1 MYAKVYIDTSSAA
14 ADRVYE
20 YIVPSL
26 LTDIIKP
33 AMRVG
38 VPFGTSNKHCQAFVV
53 SVSETSEFDPAKLK
67 SISYTV
73 DTQPAVPDY
82 LVNTAVFLRNRYF
95 CSYAEAIRCI
105 MPGGEKLK
113 KNTSYNLAGDISF
126 EEFSKPVI
134 SEQNTDSIKNL
145 YEIFIKKRDVTLLYI
160 KSKINMDSDELI
172 RILSLLVKGEI
183 IQVYEEFVFEN
194 HEQFEEYV
202 TLSSEN
208 NSLEDYLMIVGKRAV
223 KQRQMV
229 EYLYEKKEPVL
240 KSLLYKDTSSTSAS
254 LNSLIENNLVKIIKK
269 AKTYIDDKPEENEAF
284 IKPQMTEEQQI
295 AYDTYKS
302 KPQGTK
308 FLLYGVTGSGK
319 TNLFFEMFDD
329 MLNSGKQCLLLVP
342 EISLTP
348 QMMRLVKKRFGKVVA
363 IMHSKL
369 TPAERYSEYLKIKRG
384 EAKIVLGARS
394 ALFMPFK
401 NLGIIVIDEMHETS
415 YKASNSPRYDAV
427 EVAGFIANQTGAS
440 LVLASATPTTQ
451 AFYDAQMGKYE
462 LLKLTKR
469 VNDTMLPRVDVVDMR
484 IELREGNRSPISNM
498 LKEKIEQRLAAKEQV
513 LLFLNRR
520 GYNTYVFCRECGH
533 IEMCPNCAVSLTT
546 HATSHSM
553 RCHYCGYTKPI
564 PRICPECGS
573 EKIKFMGT
581 GTEKIQSA
589 VTQMFPNAKILRM
602 DADTAGGR
610 NLQNVLEGFAKGN
623 GDILIGTQMIV
634 KGLDFDNLTLVGI
647 LLADSSLNFP
657 DINAAARTF
666 QLTTQAAGRAG
677 RRNAQGEV
685 IMQTYKPQTPTLV
698 YASQHD
704 FEGFYAYDINF
715 RKEMN
720 YPPFSEIIGFFCAN
734 ISEEKCIE
742 ETKKIYDRIK
752 SLADECKNEEKI
764 TLYEPAP
771 AFIQKLKNKHI
782 RHVLIKH
789 EPNGKFAETLR
800 ENYDKI
806 KNGLNSYVYVEI
818 SPVTLL

>member
-20 YIVPSL
+20 YIVPNSL
-26 LTDIIKP
+26 NDIIKP

-38 VPFGTSNKHCQAFVV
+38 VPFGAGNKHCQAFVI
-53 SVSETSEFDPAKLK
+53 SISKNSEFAPEKLK
-67 SISYTV
+67 SISYIV

-82 LVNTAVFLRNRYF
+82 LVKTAVFLRERYF
-95 CSYAEAIRCI
+95 CTYAEAIRCVV
-105 MPGGEKLK
+105 PGGEKLK
-113 KNTSYNLAGDISF
+113 KNTTYSLRGNIDFDAFAEKILTDD
-126 EEFSKPVI
+126 
-134 SEQNTDSIKNL
+134 NTQTIELL
-145 YEIFIKKRDVTLLYI
+145 YEIFTKKNDVSLQYI
-160 KSKINMDSDELI
+160 KSKINADSDELL
-172 RILSLLVKGEI
+172 RLLSLLIKNEKLDLF
-183 IQVYEEFVFEN
+183 EEFVFEN
-194 HEQFEEYV
+194 HEQFDEYIA
-202 TLSSEN
+202 LASEDN
-208 NSLEDYLMIVGKRAV
+208 DLADYLMIVGKRAV
-223 KQRQMV
+223 KQRQII
-229 EYLYEKKEPVL
+229 EYLFEKGKPVL
-240 KSLLYKDTSSTSAS
+240 KSQLYKDTESTSSS
-254 LNSLIENNLVKIIKK
+254 LNSLMENNLVKTLKIAKK
-269 AKTYIDDKPEENEAF
+269 YSITDTEDVPEYSKP
-284 IKPQMTEEQQI
+284 KMSEEQQI
-295 AYDTYKS
+295 AYDTYIS
-302 KPQGTK
+302 KPQGTH

-329 MLNSGKQCLLLVP
+329 MLAKDKQCLLLVP

-348 QMMRLVKKRFGKVVA
+348 QMMRLVKARFGKNVA

-401 NLGIIVIDEMHETS
+401 DLGIIVIDEMHETS

-427 EVAGFIANQTGAS
+427 ETAEFISKQTGAT

-451 AFYDAQMGKYE
+451 AYYEAQCGKYE

-469 VNDTMLPRVDVVDMR
+469 VNETLLPRVDVVDMR
-484 IELREGNRSPISNM
+484 VELREGNRSPISNM
-498 LKEKIEQRLAAKEQV
+498 LKERIEERLANGEQV

-546 HATSHSM
+546 HATSRTM

-564 PRICPECGS
+564 PRTCPECGS

-589 VTQMFPNAKILRM
+589 VMQMFPNAKVLRM
-602 DADTAGGR
+602 DADTANGK
-610 NLQNVLEGFAKGN
+610 NVQNILEGFAKGN

-634 KGLDFDNLTLVGI
+634 KGLDFDKLTLVGI

-677 RRNAQGEV
+677 RRNSQGEV
-685 IMQTYKPQTPTLV
+685 VMQTYKPQTPTLV

-715 RKEMN
+715 RREMN
-720 YPPFSEIIGFFCAN
+720 YPPFSEIMGFFCAN
-734 ISEEKCIE
+734 IDENKCN
-742 ETKKIYDRIK
+742 TDSQKIYERIK
-752 SLADECKNEEKI
+752 ALTDKCAKEEKI

-782 RHVLIKH
+782 RHILIKY
-789 EPNGKFAETLR
+789 EPNGKITEILR